1 MDIEDIIKSPDSK
14 LNEEQISIIRNELIK
29 NDFDSTF
36 EFIKN
41 IRKTF
46 KIIRIRFNNSC
57 FAFNFR

>member
-46 KIIRIRFNNSC
+46 KINCSKIDLI
-57 FAFNFR
+57 